1 MAEGKPRLKHR
12 GAEVIAAADA
22 CDAARSLTKL
32 RLQSADIPLLPLKTC
47 DRPATCKCKYRHFDD
62 RRRKF
67 PRREEHALNALMAC
81 TPGVERRT
89 RRGRR
94 ESDYA

>member
-1 MAEGKPRLKHR
+1 MVGWKRRKYR
-12 GAEVIAAADA
+12 GVEVIAGDGA
-22 CDAARSLTKL
+22 CDAARSLANL
-32 RLQSADIPLLPLKTC
+32 RLLSVDVALLPLTTC
-47 DRPATCKCKYRHFDD
+47 DRPATCKCKCKCKYRHFDD

-67 PRREEHALNALMAC
+67 ARRVQHALMAAQ
-81 TPGVERRT
+81 GAERRQ

>member
-1 MAEGKPRLKHR
+1 MVEGKPRLKHR
-12 GAEVIAAADA
+12 GAEVIAAEGA
-22 CDAARSLTKL
+22 CDAARSLTNL
-32 RLQSADIPLLPLKTC
+32 RLLSADVPPLPLKTC

-67 PRREEHALNALMAC
+67 PRRVPHATAYR
-81 TPGVERRT
+81 GVEQRV

-94 ESDYA
+94 DRDYE

>member
-1 MAEGKPRLKHR
+1 MTEVKPRLKHR

-47 DRPATCKCKYRHFDD
+47 DRPATCRCKYRHFDD
-62 RRRKF
+62 RRAGS
-67 PRREEHALNALMAC
+67 RRENEEALVPAAHQRA
-81 TPGVERRT
+81 ERR
-89 RRGRR
+89 RRSGKR
-94 ESDYA
+94 ESDWK